1 VALSTADSNKWAL
14 LIGTHL
20 EWQTPEDRTTSDYQL
35 LGPIRQRQ
43 RRLTEAQTIEIAAR
57 YEARATVYEIAA
69 EFGCNRTTVA
79 ARLKKA
85 GIAMRGQPP
94 TSEAIDSMARLYAS
108 VRVWTL
114 ARGSRQ
120 ATWVLR
126 EHGAELPAETPTPG
140 PRYAWARPLSAWGIG
155 GCRRSKGS
163 RSAESLRA
171 SALLALP
178 HPSIHEAMRRSRQV
192 ARERIPGHPLRG
204 SHWLAS
210 GEVLLVNARASLFT
224 L

>member
-1 VALSTADSNKWAL
+1 MALSTADSNKWAL

-20 EWQTPEDRTTSDYQL
+20 EWQTPEDRTSSDYQL

-43 RRLTEAQTIEIAAR
+43 RRLTEVQTIEIAAR

-108 VRVWTL
+108 GLSLMEVGRQLGFCANTVRNCL
-114 ARGSRQ
+114 RRRQ
-120 ATWVLR
+120 LQVRDT
-126 EHGAELPAETPTPG
+126 HG
-140 PRYAWARPLSAWGIG
+140 RDR
-155 GCRRSKGS
+155 
-163 RSAESLRA
+163 
-171 SALLALP
+171 
-178 HPSIHEAMRRSRQV
+178 
-192 ARERIPGHPLRG
+192 
-204 SHWLAS
+204 
-210 GEVLLVNARASLFT
+210 
-224 L
+224 

>member
-1 VALSTADSNKWAL
+1 MALSTADSNKWAL

-94 TSEAIDSMARLYAS
+94 TSEAIDSMARLDSRSWKSAGNLGS
-108 VRVWTL
+108 
-114 ARGSRQ
+114 ARTRC
-120 ATWVLR
+120 
-126 EHGAELPAETPTPG
+126 
-140 PRYAWARPLSAWGIG
+140 GIACG
-155 GCRRSKGS
+155 DANS
-163 RSAESLRA
+163 RSAIRMGETVKRLGHRG
-171 SALLALP
+171 LP
-178 HPSIHEAMRRSRQV
+178 
-192 ARERIPGHPLRG
+192 
-204 SHWLAS
+204 
-210 GEVLLVNARASLFT
+210 T